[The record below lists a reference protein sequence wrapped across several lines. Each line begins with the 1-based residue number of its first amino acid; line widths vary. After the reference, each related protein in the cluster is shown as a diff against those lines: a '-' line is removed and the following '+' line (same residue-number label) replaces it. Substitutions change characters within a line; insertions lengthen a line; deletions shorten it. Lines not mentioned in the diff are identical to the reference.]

1 MVLEAGAEWRQKE
14 FSVRR
19 TESFLFSYEPR
30 RDPGTVSGR
39 DPERFAGQGRNTL
52 RWLTEECIPYIEKTY
67 DVKDRE
73 YWLTGYS
80 LAGLFALWAAYECD
94 MFSGIVCCSGSMW
107 FKDWAV
113 YVREHKLQ
121 HKCRVYLSLGG
132 KEEKTKNK
140 VMATVGERTR
150 EQERILREDPLAE
163 QVILEWNAGGHF
175 ADSGKRLAKGIRWLL
190 MNNDERR

>member
-1 MVLEAGAEWRQKE
+1 
-14 FSVRR
+14 
-19 TESFLFSYEPR
+19 
-30 RDPGTVSGR
+30 
-39 DPERFAGQGRNTL
+39 
-52 RWLTEECIPYIEKTY
+52 
-67 DVKDRE
+67 
-73 YWLTGYS
+73 
-80 LAGLFALWAAYECD
+80 
-94 MFSGIVCCSGSMW
+94 MW

-132 KEEKTKNK
+132 
-140 VMATVGERTR
+140 ERTR
-150 EQERILREDPLAE
+150 EQERILRADPLAE